1 MFAAQAAGAEVTT
14 IEGLA
19 KDGKLHPVQ
28 EAFRENHGLQCGFC
42 TPGMIMT
49 AVDMIRRI
57 PTLDRTTIREE
68 LKGNI
73 CRCTG
78 YHNIV
83 SAIED
88 AAKRIRGGRA
98 GQSGM
103 IPYTFT
109 YRRAAS
115 LKDAEAMIA
124 QSADAK
130 LLAGGQTLIAAM
142 KMRLAQPSE
151 LIDISGLK
159 ELAFIRAGEGAV
171 VIGAAAKHFEIA
183 TSVDVT
189 RAIPALAELAESIG
203 DPAVRHMGT
212 LGGSLANNDPAADYP
227 AAVLALN
234 ATVKTNRRDI
244 HADAFFTGMFS
255 TALEDGEIITEV
267 AFPIPERAGYAK
279 FPNPASRYAMAGVF
293 VAKTPAGV
301 RAAVTGAGACVFRVP
316 RMEAALDKSFAP
328 DAIAGITVDPGELN
342 SDIHGSAEYRA
353 NLVSVMA
360 KRAVAQAAR

>member
-1 MFAAQAAGAEVTT
+1 
-14 IEGLA
+14 
-19 KDGKLHPVQ
+19 
-28 EAFRENHGLQCGFC
+28 
-42 TPGMIMT
+42 
-49 AVDMIRRI
+49 
-57 PTLDRTTIREE
+57 
-68 LKGNI
+68 
-73 CRCTG
+73 
-78 YHNIV
+78 
-83 SAIED
+83 
-88 AAKRIRGGRA
+88 
-98 GQSGM
+98 M

-124 QSADAK
+124 QSGDAK

-151 LIDISGLK
+151 LIDISGLA
-159 ELAFIRAGEGAV
+159 ELSFIRTGEGAV

-227 AAVLALN
+227 AAVLGLN
-234 ATVKTNRRDI
+234 ATVKTNRRSV
-244 HADAFFTGMFS
+244 HSDAFFTGMFS

-267 AFPIPERAGYAK
+267 SFPIPERAGYAK

-301 RAAVTGAGACVFRVP
+301 RVAVTGAGACVFRVP
-316 RMEAALDKSFAP
+316 QMEAALDKSFTS
-328 DAIAGITVDPGELN
+328 DALAGITVDPGELN
-342 SDIHGSAEYRA
+342 SDLHGSAEYRA